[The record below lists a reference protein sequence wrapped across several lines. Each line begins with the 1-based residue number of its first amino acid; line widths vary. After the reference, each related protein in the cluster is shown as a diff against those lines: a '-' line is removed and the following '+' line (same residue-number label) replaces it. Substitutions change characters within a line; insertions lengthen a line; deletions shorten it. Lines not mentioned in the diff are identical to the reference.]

1 MGNTH
6 QVKNIFTQAKM
17 NKSIAFC
24 LLISLALFHGAF
36 GDSTISHTSTSPL
49 TLEADVVSSSSNS
62 GGSSGQTKIYTLV
75 YEQNESSDSSDSS
88 SSSEEE
94 EDSYPETSSSFIHAD
109 ALTVEDE
116 VKTLSVS
123 DLPLE
128 PGPVILPRK
137 NKDTIV
143 DLVSTFFSGNNVE
156 FLAKDKKHHEKHHQA
171 VPESTLN
178 IPMGPGPVILTKS
191 MLERIKSEEQKQD
204 KSE

>member
-75 YEQNESSDSSDSS
+75 YEQNESSDSS
-88 SSSEEE
+88 
-94 EDSYPETSSSFIHAD
+94 YFIHAD
-109 ALTVEDE
+109 ALTVEDD